1 MMRSSTA
8 GAENIRDSTFA
19 SDLATVAQSV
29 LIQYGLGGT
38 VGQVTQSCRAS
49 RWQIEVVGL
58 VGCGPFTLDVNCS
71 EGTPTHIIRSAIT
84 NELEART

>member
-1 MMRSSTA
+1 MKRMRTA
-8 GAENIRDSTFA
+8 EAKNTRDSAFA

-38 VGQVTQSCRAS
+38 VGHVTQSARSS

-58 VGCGPFTLDVNCS
+58 VGSGPFTLDVNCS
-71 EGTPTHIIRSAIT
+71 EGTPTHIIRSVIT
-84 NELEART
+84 DELEART